1 MDTVPP
7 PKRGDNDAQRRS
19 QRVMLKVSVV
29 VQAQEAD
36 TSQSQKKRV
45 QSQ

>member
-7 PKRGDNDAQRRS
+7 PKRGDNDVQRRS

-36 TSQSQKKRV
+36 TSQSQKKRG